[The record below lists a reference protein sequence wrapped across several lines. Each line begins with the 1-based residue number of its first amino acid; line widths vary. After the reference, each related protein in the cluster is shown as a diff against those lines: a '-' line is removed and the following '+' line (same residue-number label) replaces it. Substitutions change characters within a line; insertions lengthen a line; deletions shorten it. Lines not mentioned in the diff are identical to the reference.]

1 MTSPAK
7 HVPLIATRIIQR
19 TVVLMLATVLLVPG
33 VSLANIEFPPGSEF
47 QSAIEPDAD
56 IKESAGMPPT
66 FVEAASL
73 SPTMPE
79 PPHVTAVSIA
89 PASTFA
95 VPLKTLRPDR
105 RSPAH
110 AASGPVN
117 DVPRDLNA
125 SSEGNDAGPSGEGP
139 APNTDLWQRIRA
151 GFAMPDLQSK
161 LVTQRENEYA
171 HRPQMVKLLVE
182 RSRRYLYHIV
192 EEIEKRGMP
201 TELALL
207 PMVESAF
214 NPMAYSR
221 AHASGLWQFIPSTG
235 RVYNLEQ
242 NWWYD
247 ARRDVVASTSAALEY
262 LQKIYEMHGH
272 WHLALASYNFGEW
285 GVARMVERNRR
296 VGLPMNFSNLR
307 LPNETRHYVPRLQ
320 ALKNIIANP
329 EKFGIELDPIPNAP
343 YFATVTL
350 TRNIDLDL
358 AARLAELPLDEL
370 IALNPGHNRPVV
382 TSSKTP
388 TLVLPADHLDSFIA
402 NLASYDKPHSAWQIY
417 GAVRGERL
425 EEIAGKH
432 KISVDLLRQ
441 VNGIRGSGRLQTD
454 AQLLVPTGASA
465 AGSVPGLF
473 KSPATISAEFAPRA
487 LSHLVKAGETWQGI
501 AGRYRVRV
509 QDLQSW
515 NGGGTLIAGQSLTI
529 QKSSAAPARAPAPKT
544 VNASRPNASGD
555 ATPTPNPSTPVSVA
569 KR

>member
-1 MTSPAK
+1 MTTPPK
-7 HVPLIATRIIQR
+7 HERLFASRIVQR
-19 TVVLMLATVLLVPG
+19 TMMLAFTTVSFLPGFSRANIDIPPG
-33 VSLANIEFPPGSEF
+33 VELQSGIES
-47 QSAIEPDAD
+47 DAD
-56 IKESAGMPPT
+56 IKESAGMPAS
-66 FVEAASL
+66 VESGNV
-73 SPTMPE
+73 SPMMPE

-89 PASTFA
+89 PAPSFVVAPRASRLDGGSPPFATF
-95 VPLKTLRPDR
+95 
-105 RSPAH
+105 
-110 AASGPVN
+110 GPVN
-117 DVPRDLNA
+117 DVPREFPAA
-125 SSEGNDAGPSGEGP
+125 SGGIDAGLPSEGA
-139 APNTDLWQRIRA
+139 APTADLWQRIRS
-151 GFAMPDLQSK
+151 GFAMPDLHSK
-161 LVTQRENEYA
+161 LVTQRQHEYA
-171 HRPQMVKLLVE
+171 NRPQMMKLLVE
-182 RSRRYLYHIV
+182 RSRRYLFHIV

-242 NWWYD
+242 DWWYD

-262 LQKIYEMHGH
+262 LQKIYEMHGD

-296 VGLPMNFSNLR
+296 IGLPMNFTNLR

-350 TRNIDLDL
+350 TGNIDLDL
-358 AARLAELPLDEL
+358 AARLAELPLEEL

-388 TLVLPADHLDSFIA
+388 TLVLPADRLDAFIA

-417 GAVRGERL
+417 GALRGERV

-432 KISVDLLRQ
+432 KISVDQLRQ

-454 AQLLVPTGASA
+454 ARLLVPTGTSA
-465 AGSVPGLF
+465 AGLVPGLF
-473 KSPATISAEFAPRA
+473 KSPATISAEFVPRV
-487 LSHLVKAGETWQGI
+487 LRHLVKAGETWQGI
-501 AGRYRVRV
+501 AGRYRVRI

-529 QKSSAAPARAPAPKT
+529 QKSGATPARTSAPKAA
-544 VNASRPNASGD
+544 NANPPNALAG
-555 ATPTPNPSTPVSVA
+555 ATPNSTNSVSVA
-569 KR
+569 NR

>member
-1 MTSPAK
+1 MTTPPKRERLFTS
-7 HVPLIATRIIQR
+7 RILQR
-19 TVVLMLATVLLVPG
+19 TMVLAFAAIAFLPG
-33 VSLANIEFPPGSEF
+33 FSRANIDFPPVVEL
-47 QSAIEPDAD
+47 QSGIESDAD
-56 IKESAGMPPT
+56 IKESAGMPVS
-66 FVEAASL
+66 VESGNV
-73 SPTMPE
+73 SPAMPE
-79 PPHVTAVSIA
+79 PPHVTAVSFA
-89 PASTFA
+89 PASSLVVAPRPSRVDGGSPPSGTFGPA
-95 VPLKTLRPDR
+95 NDVLREISATSNGIDAGLP
-105 RSPAH
+105 SEG
-110 AASGPVN
+110 AAST
-117 DVPRDLNA
+117 A
-125 SSEGNDAGPSGEGP
+125 
-139 APNTDLWQRIRA
+139 DLWQRIRA
-151 GFAMPDLQSK
+151 GFAMPDLHSK
-161 LVTQRENEYA
+161 LVTQRQNEYA
-171 HRPQMVKLLVE
+171 NRPQMMKLLVE
-182 RSRRYLYHIV
+182 RSRRYLFHIV

-235 RVYNLEQ
+235 RDYNLEQ
-242 NWWYD
+242 DWWYD

-262 LQKIYEMHGH
+262 LQKIYEMHGD

-296 VGLPMNFSNLR
+296 IGMPMNFINLR

-329 EKFGIELDPIPNAP
+329 EKFGIELDPIPNVP

-358 AARLAELPLDEL
+358 AARLAELPLEEL

-388 TLVLPADHLDSFIA
+388 TLVLPADRLDSFIA

-417 GAVRGERL
+417 GALRGERV

-432 KISVDLLRQ
+432 KISVDQLRQ

-454 AQLLVPTGASA
+454 ARLLVPNGAGATGPL
-465 AGSVPGLF
+465 PGLF
-473 KSPATISAEFAPRA
+473 KSPATISAEFVPRVVH
-487 LSHLVKAGETWQGI
+487 HLVKAGETWQGI

-515 NGGGTLIAGQSLTI
+515 NGGATLVAGQSLTI
-529 QKSSAAPARAPAPKT
+529 QKSGATPARTPAPKAA
-544 VNASRPNASGD
+544 NANPPNAPAGG
-555 ATPTPNPSTPVSVA
+555 TPNSTTPVSVA

>member
-1 MTSPAK
+1 MTTPPK
-7 HVPLIATRIIQR
+7 HDRLFASRIVQR
-19 TVVLMLATVLLVPG
+19 TMVLAFSIVLFLPG
-33 VSLANIEFPPGSEF
+33 LGRANIDVPPEVEI
-47 QSAIEPDAD
+47 QSGIESDAH
-56 IKESAGMPPT
+56 IKESAGMPISA
-66 FVEAASL
+66 ESGNAA
-73 SPTMPE
+73 PMMPE
-79 PPHVTAVSIA
+79 APHVTAVSFA
-89 PASTFA
+89 PAPSA
-95 VPLKTLRPDR
+95 APRASRVEGG
-105 RSPAH
+105 SPRIAIF
-110 AASGPVN
+110 GPAN
-117 DVPRDLNA
+117 DVPLDLTTTEALDA
-125 SSEGNDAGPSGEGP
+125 SPAGEGP
-139 APNTDLWQRIRA
+139 APAVDLWQRIRA
-151 GFAMPDLQSK
+151 GFAMPDLHSK
-161 LVTQRENEYA
+161 LVTQRQNEYA
-171 HRPQMVKLLVE
+171 NRPQMMKLLVE
-182 RSRRYLYHIV
+182 RSRRYLFHIV

-242 NWWYD
+242 DWWYD

-262 LQKIYEMHGH
+262 LQKIYEMHGD

-296 VGLPMNFSNLR
+296 IGLPMNFASLR

-350 TRNIDLDL
+350 TGNIDLDL
-358 AARLAELPLDEL
+358 AARLAELPLEEL

-388 TLVLPADHLDSFIA
+388 TLVLPADRLDSFMA

-417 GAVRGERL
+417 GALRGERL
-425 EEIAGKH
+425 EEIASKH
-432 KISVDLLRQ
+432 KISVDQLRQ

-454 AQLLVPTGASA
+454 ARLLVPTGANT
-465 AGSVPGLF
+465 AGPVPGLF
-473 KSPATISAEFAPRA
+473 KSPATFSAEFIPRV
-487 LSHLVKAGETWQGI
+487 LRHLVKAGETWQGI
-501 AGRYRVRV
+501 ARRYRVRV

-529 QKSSAAPARAPAPKT
+529 QSSAAAPARTPAAKAA
-544 VNASRPNASGD
+544 NASRPSAPVGV
-555 ATPTPNPSTPVSVA
+555 TPNPATPVSVA

>member
-1 MTSPAK
+1 MTTPPKSE
-7 HVPLIATRIIQR
+7 PLLGARIIQR
-19 TVVLMLATVLLVPG
+19 TVVLMLAAVLLIPG
-33 VSLANIEFPPGSEF
+33 VSRSNMVVLAADEF
-47 QSAIEPDAD
+47 QSAIDPDAE

-66 FVEAASL
+66 LVESASV

-89 PASTFA
+89 PASTFIVSPQA
-95 VPLKTLRPDR
+95 LPLDR
-105 RSPAH
+105 GSPPLGT
-110 AASGPVN
+110 SGPVN
-117 DVPRDLNA
+117 DVPRDLT
-125 SSEGNDAGPSGEGP
+125 SRSESVGTDQLGESP
-139 APNTDLWQRIRA
+139 ALSADLWQRIRA

-161 LVTQRENEYA
+161 LVTQRQNEYA
-171 HRPQMVKLLVE
+171 NRPQMIKLLVE
-182 RSRRYLYHIV
+182 RSRRYLFHIV

-242 NWWYD
+242 DWWYD

-296 VGLPMNFSNLR
+296 IGLPMNFTNLR

-320 ALKNIIANP
+320 ALKNIVANP

-343 YFATVTL
+343 YFATVSL

-388 TLVLPADHLDSFIA
+388 TLVLPADRLDSFIA

-417 GAVRGERL
+417 GALRGERL
-425 EEIAGKH
+425 EEIAARH
-432 KISVDLLRQ
+432 KISVNQLRQ
-441 VNGIRGSGRLQTD
+441 VNGIRGSGRLQAD
-454 AQLLVPTGASA
+454 ARLLVPTGASA
-465 AGSVPGLF
+465 TGTVPGLF
-473 KSPATISAEFAPRA
+473 NSPATISAEFAPRA
-487 LSHLVKAGETWQGI
+487 LRHVVKAGETWQGI
-501 AGRYRVRV
+501 AGRYGVRL

-529 QKSSAAPARAPAPKT
+529 QKSGAAPARTPAPKAA
-544 VNASRPNASGD
+544 NASRQNAPADTAPKGT
-555 ATPTPNPSTPVSVA
+555 ATVSVA